1 MEKNNPRVNSAL
13 MQQFVGQVVR
23 LPCKIKT
30 VNTDADTVTVEASD
44 GGEVIVKLAVTE
56 QVTETYYEIIG
67 KVTEPGRMNMLIAIH
82 MPGDID
88 MAIIDKV
95 IGLIHDPRFFTKIFC
110 TTDNDNYPV

>member
-13 MQQFVGQVVR
+13 MQQFVGQIVR

-30 VNTDADTVTVEASD
+30 VCTSALTVEASD
-44 GGEVIVKLAVTE
+44 GGEVIVKLAVGE
-56 QVTETYYEIIG
+56 QVTETFYEIIG

-88 MAIIDKV
+88 MTIIDKV

-110 TTDNDNYPV
+110 TTDNDNYPS